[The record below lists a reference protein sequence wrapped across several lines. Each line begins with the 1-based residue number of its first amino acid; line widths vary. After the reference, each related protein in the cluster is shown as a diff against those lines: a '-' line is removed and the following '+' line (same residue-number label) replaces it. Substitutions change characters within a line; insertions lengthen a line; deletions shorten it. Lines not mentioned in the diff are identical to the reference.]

1 MTTDLEPVDGK
12 YPKKRARKARN
23 LGKLH
28 ALLIRGL
35 PDWVDDDGLLRVY
48 DLARY
53 IGCSY
58 QAVYKW
64 LDREKLSGKRIKA
77 LVLLSEQTS
86 RGPDGFAPLTYE
98 GLAEFL

>member
-35 PDWVDDDGLLRVY
+35 PDWVDEEGVLRTY

-53 IGCSY
+53 LAISY
-58 QAVYKW
+58 QALYKIYER
-64 LDREKLSGKRIKA
+64 DKLSGKRLKA
-77 LVLLSEQTS
+77 LVHLSEQTVN
-86 RGPDGFAPLTYE
+86 RPEGFEPLTYE
-98 GLAEFL
+98 QLAEFL